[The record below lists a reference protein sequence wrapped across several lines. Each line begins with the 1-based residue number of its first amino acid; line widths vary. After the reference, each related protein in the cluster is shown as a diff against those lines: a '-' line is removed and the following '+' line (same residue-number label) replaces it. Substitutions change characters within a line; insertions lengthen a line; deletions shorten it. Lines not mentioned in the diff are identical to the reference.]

1 MESIYKKISEIENSA
16 QNAALCII
24 INTQG
29 STSRKSGTKMLVFDD
44 KQIYGTIGGGNLE
57 IKVIN
62 DALAVMKK
70 NTPQT
75 FNYVLEKDLGMTC
88 GGTVEIY
95 LEPVMNR
102 KKLYIFG
109 AGHIGRV
116 LATFANRLD
125 FNVTLIDE
133 RNGIFDDWN
142 TDKFT
147 IINKAHK
154 AALKELLFDKNTF
167 VTVVTHTHNY
177 DKEIV
182 AFCAKQPYAY
192 LGMIGSKRK
201 IEKIKNNY
209 IKEKIL
215 MQDEMK
221 NIDWPM
227 GIKIECQTPEEIAIS
242 ILAKLIDVRGKL
254 ANKNV

>member
-29 STSRKSGTKMLVFDD
+29 STSRKPGTKMLVFDD

-75 FNYVLEKDLGMTC
+75 FNYVLEKDLEMSC

-109 AGHIGRV
+109 AGHIGRI
-116 LATFANRLD
+116 LAAFANRLD

-154 AALKELLFDKNTF
+154 PALKELIFDKNTF
-167 VTVVTHTHNY
+167 IAVITHKHDY

-182 AFCAKQPYAY
+182 AFCAKQPNAY

-201 IEKIKNNY
+201 IEKIKNIY

-215 MQDEMK
+215 TQDEMK

-227 GIKIECQTPEEIAIS
+227 GIKIDCQTPEEIAIS

-254 ANKNV
+254 V